1 MATTDV
7 QTSPRQ
13 DRRKARTRARILD
26 AAEGVFSDDADAA
39 TVERIADAADVAVA
53 TIYQHFGGKDELH
66 MAVVERA
73 IERNEHHMLAVYE
86 SAAEPVEKL
95 IDAAGA
101 YLRFH
106 LASPQMFR
114 MIALQQGRPTGEVAN
129 GPTATMV
136 TTRVN
141 RMTSALS
148 GVIDAGVAG
157 GAFRGVSSLAT
168 ARFLWGSMNGVIALS
183 TRPDPL
189 RLTAPELRDALIEG
203 IELILEGLVTDALRD
218 PDGRLARN
226 LRERLHSAIGNAEP
240 EPDSQ
245 QA

>member
-1 MATTDV
+1 M
-7 QTSPRQ
+7 
-13 DRRKARTRARILD
+13 
-26 AAEGVFSDDADAA
+26 FSDDADAA

-114 MIALQQGRPTGEVAN
+114 MIALQQAALLGRWLTG
-129 GPTATMV
+129 PPQP
-136 TTRVN
+136 
-141 RMTSALS
+141 
-148 GVIDAGVAG
+148 
-157 GAFRGVSSLAT
+157 
-168 ARFLWGSMNGVIALS
+168 W
-183 TRPDPL
+183 
-189 RLTAPELRDALIEG
+189 
-203 IELILEGLVTDALRD
+203 
-218 PDGRLARN
+218 
-226 LRERLHSAIGNAEP
+226 
-240 EPDSQ
+240 
-245 QA
+245 